1 MCLDPVCVV
10 VFVHLRSQEGTQ
22 RSAVVVIVMVGALQV
37 LQVVAVMW
45 LWCWIGRLQHM
56 FSGNVESGKNVLNT

>member
-1 MCLDPVCVV
+1 MCLDSVCVV
-10 VFVHLRSQEGTQ
+10 VFVHLRGTQ

-45 LWCWIGRLQHM
+45 LWCWIRRLQHM
-56 FSGNVESGKNVLNT
+56 LSGNVESGKSS

>member
-10 VFVHLRSQEGTQ
+10 VFVHLRTQ